1 MASASSSNA
10 EEDTRNLQRM
20 LRVFASKQD
29 YIIEKHDGGEMPESS
44 DRTGNETEQAFGL
57 TMKGT

>member
-1 MASASSSNA
+1 MTSANSSNTD
-10 EEDTRNLQRM
+10 EDTRNLQRM

-29 YIIEKHDGGEMPESS
+29 YTIEKHDGMERSESS
-44 DRTGNETEQAFGL
+44 DRTGNETEQASGL